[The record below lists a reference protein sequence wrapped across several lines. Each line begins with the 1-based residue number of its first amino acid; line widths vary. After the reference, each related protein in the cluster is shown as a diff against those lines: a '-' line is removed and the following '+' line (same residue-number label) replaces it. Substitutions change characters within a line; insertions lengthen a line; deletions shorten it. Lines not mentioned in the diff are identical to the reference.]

1 MSMMTD
7 IGKVK
12 SSVKVYHEY
21 DDGHWEGEI
30 ECELS
35 IMSMMTDIGKVKSS
49 VKVYH
54 EYNDEHWEGEIECE
68 CLS

>member
-1 MSMMTD
+1 MRLSIMSMMTD

-30 ECELS
+30 ECESLS
-35 IMSMMTDIGKVKSS
+35 
-49 VKVYH
+49 
-54 EYNDEHWEGEIECE
+54 
-68 CLS
+68 